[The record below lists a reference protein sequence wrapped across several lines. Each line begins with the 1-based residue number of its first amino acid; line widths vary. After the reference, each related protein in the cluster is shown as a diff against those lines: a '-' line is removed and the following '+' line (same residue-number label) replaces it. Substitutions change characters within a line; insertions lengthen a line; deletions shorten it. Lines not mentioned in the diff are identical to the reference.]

1 MEDEQ
6 SRQATNPD
14 HNPDVDT
21 LTNQILRLA
30 RSGSFNEAER
40 LREQLLETNPMAIDS
55 IVSTAEVIETEKSKR
70 LDPDHLSSWSDLY
83 DSLTEEET
91 ICLFYSLK
99 QAQLESGKLLLSQ
112 GRPNERLFFIESGTV
127 ALFYRKKGKNIRA
140 TNLGAGNIIGEDSFF
155 GISLCPFY
163 AATQSEVSV
172 RYLHRS
178 IADNWWV
185 NQSGLYG
192 KVAEFCRI
200 HGIGEKTAEQKSSGR
215 REHKRYPA
223 LGSAAA
229 YILDEQGNRTQTY
242 FKGDLSDLSRSG
254 TCFAIRCSKQEIART
269 LLSRAVD
276 IEIVFDDLPDK
287 KIGVSGTIVKL
298 SYHLHNDYSVH
309 VRFSEVITLDLFK
322 TFPCDWS
329 AEEKL

>member
-6 SRQATNPD
+6 SSQATNPG
-14 HNPDVDT
+14 NSPDVDT
-21 LTNQILRLA
+21 LTSQIMGLV
-30 RSGSFNEAER
+30 RSGSFDEAER
-40 LREQLLETNPMAIDS
+40 LREQLMETNPMAIGS
-55 IVSTAEVIETEKSKR
+55 IVSTAEAIEAEKTKR
-70 LDPDHLSSWSDLY
+70 LDPDHLSSWSELY
-83 DSLTEEET
+83 DSLDEEET
-91 ICLFYSLK
+91 NCLFYSLK

-112 GRPNERLFFIESGTV
+112 GRSNERLFFIESGTV

-140 TNLGAGNIIGEDSFF
+140 TNLGAGDIIGEDSFF

-163 AATQSEVSV
+163 AATQSEVKL
-172 RYLHRS
+172 RYLPRR
-178 IADNWWV
+178 IADSWWV

-192 KVAEFCRI
+192 KLAEFCRV

-215 REHKRYPA
+215 REHRRYPA
-223 LGSAAA
+223 SASAAA
-229 YILDEQGNRTQTY
+229 FIIDSQGNRTETY

-254 TCFAIRCSKQEIART
+254 TCFSIRCSKQEIARG

-276 IEIVFDDLPDK
+276 IVIVFDDLPDK
-287 KIGVSGTIVKL
+287 KIGVRGTIVKL

-309 VRFSEVITLDLFK
+309 VRFSEVISTDLFK

-329 AEEKL
+329 AEEKR